1 MGTYGRALLAINPT
15 LPSDKVHSAVD
26 AFLSHANRTLSYLQR
41 IFLVEDLID
50 SFKVKLPFSPEE

>member
-1 MGTYGRALLAINPT
+1 MGTYGRALLAIDPT

-41 IFLVEDLID
+41 EDL
-50 SFKVKLPFSPEE
+50 PG